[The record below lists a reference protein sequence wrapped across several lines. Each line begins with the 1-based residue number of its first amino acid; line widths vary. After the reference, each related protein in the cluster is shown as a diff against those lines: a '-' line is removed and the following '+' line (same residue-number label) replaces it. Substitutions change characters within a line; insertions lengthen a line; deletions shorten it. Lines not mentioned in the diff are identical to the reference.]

1 MKQLIAILALLALP
15 LAGQAR
21 VEPPQEGSSI
31 SQEPDVT
38 IIEDNKKRMEIHQV
52 NGRVYG
58 IKVIP
63 KNGTPYFLVDKEGT
77 GDFIRDSAD
86 RMHVP
91 EWVLFSW

>member
-1 MKQLIAILALLALP
+1 MKQLFAILALLALP

-21 VEPPQEGSSI
+21 VEPPPEGSSI
-31 SQEPDVT
+31 SEDREIT
-38 IIEDNKKRMEIHQV
+38 IIEDNKKRMEIHKV

-63 KNGTPYFLVDKEGT
+63 KNGKPYFLVDKDGK
-77 GDFIRDSAD
+77 GDFIRDGSD
-86 RMHVP
+86 RMQVP